1 LLTTRRRLRQGLT
14 SPLWTCSSG
23 LLEELGPIGRDA
35 PLRVDQVHS
44 ACSHLHR
51 QEILNRI
58 LLLKKPL
65 RECNVRRPALGPYV
79 VQRVGPTEFQRDQV
93 VQFADLTLARVI

>member
-1 LLTTRRRLRQGLT
+1 MLTTRATRATGANI
-14 SPLWTCSSG
+14 SPLDMLVWPRRGTGSNRSRC
-23 LLEELGPIGRDA
+23 
-35 PLRVDQVHS
+35 PLRVDQIHS
-44 ACSHLHR
+44 AFFHLHR

-58 LLLKKPL
+58 FLLEKPL
-65 RECNVRRPALGPYV
+65 RECHVRRPALRPYI